1 MTNAARRPLVIID
14 GQVSQLPAGDTLDAV
29 SSEVDVIPLTNG
41 AGTTQPICTPF
52 YISAANTGLPARA
65 NASGTAGAIG
75 LLRADVSAGQGGFA
89 QTDGLL
95 TATTSQWDA
104 VTGQTG
110 GLTPGTV
117 YFLSSSTAGRITST
131 APIAQGEFVVRMGR
145 AISTTALEISIEPPI
160 GL

>member
-14 GQVSQLPAGDTLDAV
+14 GQISQLPAGDSLDAV
-29 SSEVDVIPLTNG
+29 SSEVDVLPLTNG
-41 AGTTQPICTPF
+41 AGTLQAVCTPF

-65 NASGTAGAIG
+65 NASGTAGVIG
-75 LLRADVSAGQGGFA
+75 FLRADTAAGQGGFV

-95 TATTSQWDA
+95 TATTAQWDA

-110 GLTPGTV
+110 GLTPGSA
-117 YFLSSSTAGRITST
+117 YWLSSATAGRITVT
-131 APIAQGEFVVRMGR
+131 APTTQGEFVVRLGR

-160 GL
+160 RL